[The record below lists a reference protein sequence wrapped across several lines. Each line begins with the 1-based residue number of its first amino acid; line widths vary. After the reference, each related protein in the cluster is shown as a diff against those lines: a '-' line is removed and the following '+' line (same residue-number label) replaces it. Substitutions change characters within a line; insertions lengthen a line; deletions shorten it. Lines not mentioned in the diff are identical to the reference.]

1 MTTREEI
8 EPAMNELR
16 ATLDELDRLAALNA
30 ETEDHDPSLP
40 ALVWK
45 IEVAENAVIRIAKS
59 MLSNHERDQQP
70 PTREMFERLSLRK
83 DEASLCWIAD
93 EQHPVL
99 FLYDDE
105 VDVDTIAKLRAAC
118 LLLGIET
125 EGIL

>member
-1 MTTREEI
+1 
-8 EPAMNELR
+8 MNELR

-70 PTREMFERLSLRK
+70 STREMFDRLCNRQPESKGWNYLRWWHDAPCPVWWDGERDIQL
-83 DEASLCWIAD
+83 
-93 EQHPVL
+93 
-99 FLYDDE
+99 
-105 VDVDTIAKLRAAC
+105 DTIAKLRAAC
-118 LLLGIET
+118 QFRRWPI
-125 EGIL
+125 